1 MKKTHL
7 ISFILLLAISR
18 GFSQI
23 PVETYRKEI
32 QELSSKKEINTY
44 WNKLTKID
52 QEVLVNATDLKTAD
66 SISISN
72 MIRTVLV
79 FEIHGMEAYN
89 PNGVLPILN
98 LAHNY
103 IGKSQLAYW
112 PILVKCAKLGGAIES
127 FGGKYP
133 AYQLESVSL
142 TFYNYSL
149 FNQEPKY
156 PKLIERLQDIK
167 TDNTIDALLN
177 ALEHQN
183 KLRALNEVS
192 VLNEWYLQ
200 SATDRI
206 DEKTFSFVIMSD
218 NNVYTKSYRRIQKLE
233 LVDSNSEAKIYKV
246 ENGPFGWKYVYGN
259 DGSLRLIDDADNILI
274 QYTLAN

>member
-1 MKKTHL
+1 MKKTLL
-7 ISFILLLAISR
+7 ISFILLLSIPR

-32 QELSSKKEINTY
+32 QELTSKKEIDNY

-52 QEVLVNATDLKTAD
+52 QEVLVNVTDLKTAD

-103 IGKSQLAYW
+103 IGESQLAYW
-112 PILVKCAKLGGAIES
+112 HILEKCAKLGGAIES

-149 FNQEPKY
+149 FNQAPKY
-156 PKLIERLQDIK
+156 PKLVARLKDIK

-183 KLRALNEVS
+183 KLHGLNEVT

-200 SATDRI
+200 SATDHI

-218 NNVYTKSYRRIQKLE
+218 NKVYTKSYRRIQKLE

-246 ENGPFGWKYVYGN
+246 KNEPFGWKYVYGN
-259 DGSLRLIDDADNILI
+259 DGSLQLIDDADNILI